1 VRLVDLALVAAAPEP
16 EATTS
21 IASGLADT
29 SFSACGV
36 TLVSL
41 RAKRSAATTLMPAA
55 SPCLVNSFSHSSP

>member
-1 VRLVDLALVAAAPEP
+1 MTALCGIAAPEP

-41 RAKRSAATTLMPAA
+41 RAKRSARP
-55 SPCLVNSFSHSSP
+55 P